1 MRIYLLLLCTP
12 CGADARGSAVIYAR
26 SVPRGIVPVAGCC
39 HAGVQS
45 ILRQGFFLP
54 DEKYDPVF
62 HGDPVDRIAVCCQ
75 LPFAAPH
82 IVDVDIGW
90 VADTLACKSDCPGFD
105 YCTTASF
112 IDLISL
118 RFSPPRM
125 DNVLIKVDSSK
136 LSKGGDAWQTTAPQG
151 L

>member
-1 MRIYLLLLCTP
+1 MVRGNVADIRQTAPAKPEIGVIIVQIRDLLART
-12 CGADARGSAVIYAR
+12 AAKFSDIVARGA
-26 SVPRGIVPVAGCC
+26 AGY
-39 HAGVQS
+39 QRE
-45 ILRQGFFLP
+45 I
-54 DEKYDPVF
+54 
-62 HGDPVDRIAVCCQ
+62 DR
-75 LPFAAPH
+75 
-82 IVDVDIGW
+82 
-90 VADTLACKSDCPGFD
+90 VADTLAYKSDCPDFD
-105 YCTTASF
+105 YCTTAPL